1 MVRPFARLIPETLD
15 DRGLRER
22 PWVDLA
28 RSELT
33 PEEERVVAHV
43 TADLRR
49 YQPSLV
55 NETTVFARPVRHGV
69 AALAQ
74 CGVPGGGGLG
84 VDVGQQREAAGRHG
98 VARFPGEMFAD
109 PGLHLGAKFF
119 RHRIRPVDR

>member
-1 MVRPFARLIPETLD
+1 MIRQTRALLD
-15 DRGLRER
+15 EYRSDHRGLL
-22 PWVDLA
+22 LA
-28 RSELT
+28 
-33 PEEERVVAHV
+33 VA
-43 TADLRR
+43 
-49 YQPSLV
+49 
-55 NETTVFARPVRHGV
+55 ETTVFARPVRHGV

-98 VARFPGEMFAD
+98 VAKFPGEMFAD